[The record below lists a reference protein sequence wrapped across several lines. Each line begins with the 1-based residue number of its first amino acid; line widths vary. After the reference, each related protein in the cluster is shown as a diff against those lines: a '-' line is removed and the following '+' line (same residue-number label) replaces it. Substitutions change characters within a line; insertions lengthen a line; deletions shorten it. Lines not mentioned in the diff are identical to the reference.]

1 MAKTTKTKKS
11 QQESVDKKQKVVKKN
26 KEIKEKKIAKV
37 KTIKETKAE
46 ETLFVPEPVS
56 NPGPVNMDLAAAV
69 QPLVNPL
76 TGQLDARV
84 KIEDLISKA
93 PKEVQKNPNELSYT
107 AKKWEAYLQYTK
119 WEPEAFLAKYP
130 GHKFKEFIQE
140 IINFRKENA

>member
-26 KEIKEKKIAKV
+26 KEVKEKKIAKA
-37 KTIKETKAE
+37 KTTKEAE
-46 ETLFVPEPVS
+46 ELFVPEPVS
-56 NPGPVNMDLAAAV
+56 NPGPVNMELAAAV
-69 QPLVNPL
+69 QPLVNPV

-93 PKEVQKNPNELSYT
+93 PKEAQRNPKELSYT
-107 AKKWEAYLQYTK
+107 AKKWDAYLQYTK
-119 WEPEAFLAKYP
+119 WEPEAFLEKYP

-140 IINFRKENA
+140 IINFKKENV